1 MNLEG
6 MTMKD
11 LSDQEGYLTR
21 CAADYPAYVRYKG
34 DKAKSLDRL
43 NKEAQA
49 ITHER
54 QGRIDLQEPSQS

>member
-6 MTMKD
+6 MSMKD
-11 LSDQEGYLTR
+11 LSEQEGYLAR

-49 ITHER
+49 IVHER
-54 QGRIDLQEPSQS
+54 QGRVDFPESSQS